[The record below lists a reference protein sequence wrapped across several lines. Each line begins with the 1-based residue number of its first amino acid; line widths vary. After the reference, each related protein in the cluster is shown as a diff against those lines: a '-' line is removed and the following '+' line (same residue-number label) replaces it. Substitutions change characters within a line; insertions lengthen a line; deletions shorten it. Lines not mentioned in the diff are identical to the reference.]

1 MRKYAF
7 VIAAN
12 HYLKFKPKFKIIHE
26 GINFDNDFI
35 FAVRENFAAL
45 LEELRTEFDKSGSL
59 LTAAVPA
66 ANFRI
71 NEGYDVPRI
80 TRALDLINVMT
91 YDMRGAWDGRAD
103 HHAPMNVRCEASS
116 K

>member
-1 MRKYAF
+1 M
-7 VIAAN
+7 
-12 HYLKFKPKFKIIHE
+12 
-26 GINFDNDFI
+26 FI
-35 FAVRENFAAL
+35 VQSRDNFAAL
-45 LEELRTEFDKSGSL
+45 LEEIRTEFDKSGAI

-80 TRALDLINVMT
+80 TRALHLINVMT

-103 HHAPMNVRCEASS
+103 HHAPMNERYEIYHSVLCPKIQSF
-116 K
+116 

>member
-1 MRKYAF
+1 MFTVQSR
-7 VIAAN
+7 
-12 HYLKFKPKFKIIHE
+12 
-26 GINFDNDFI
+26 D
-35 FAVRENFAAL
+35 NFAAL
-45 LEELRTEFDKSGSL
+45 LEEIRTEFDKSGAI

-71 NEGYDVPRI
+71 NEGYDVRRI

-103 HHAPMNVRCEASS
+103 HHAPMNARYEIYQSVLVPMTRSFLVL
-116 K
+116 